1 MYLDRRLWP
10 FTAGFRAR
18 MAATVLL
25 GLVSTILG
33 VGRLALLGWLLGE
46 IFAGAGFAD
55 LVWPFAAV
63 AVVMLSRGLLE
74 YARTMHA
81 HRTSALVQLRLRE
94 QLYHQV
100 VALGP
105 GHFGLQR
112 TGDVMLS
119 IVDGVEQLETY
130 FGQYLPQLVVALL
143 TPLGIFAFV
152 AILHL
157 PVALVMLAFALLTL
171 VAPAVFHHW
180 DSRNS
185 LARRAAYGAFGAEF
199 LDAVQGLAMLKA
211 FGQSAARARL
221 LADKAQALFRATMWV
236 LATNTLSRGITDTGI
251 ALGAAAAI
259 ALGAYRVADGAM
271 ELSVLLIVLLMGI
284 EVYRPLR
291 ELRIL
296 LHQGMLGA
304 SAAEGILALLAATP
318 AIRDERPA
326 ETARLEPR
334 IEFRAVSF
342 TYPGARAPAHD
353 GLGIAIAP
361 GQRVGIVG
369 ASGAGKSTVVRLLE
383 RLYDPDRGA
392 VLIGGRDLRDIGLDR
407 VRGQIA
413 VVNQDTYLFHGSV
426 EDNLRL
432 GQPDA
437 SQDQLEAAARAANAH
452 AFIERLPSG
461 YRTVVGERGVRLSGG
476 QRQRIAIAR
485 ALLRDA
491 PILVLDEALSAV
503 DAENEAAIQQALD
516 RLMRGR
522 TTLIIAHR
530 LSSVIDADRIF
541 VLEAGRVVEAG
552 RHQELMA
559 RGGVYARLMAEQADE
574 EEAAHEPLLFT
585 DGGDAEAA
593 EAPIVHGAGSD
604 AEPLDDILRAGTLGW
619 GGAIR
624 QLAAAVAPW
633 RLRLGLTF
641 ILGVAR
647 VLAFVGVGILSA
659 LAILALKH
667 GQPFDLIVI
676 VLLVVAPVS
685 GVLHWFESWTA
696 HDMAFR
702 LLAEMRI
709 ALFEKLDRLAPA
721 YLLRRRSGDLVALA
735 TQDVEAVEYFFAHT
749 VAPAFVAVL
758 VPAAVMTTLLLFGSI
773 MALALAP
780 FLALIAFSPFLL
792 RGRIDRLGSRAR
804 EGLGELNAH
813 SVDTIQGLAEIVAFQ
828 EGERRGR
835 AFVERIRHYHRTRLA
850 FLSDLAA
857 QTSLLEVATGMGG
870 LAVVVAGAGRVADG
884 ALDAGVLPLL
894 VLLAMAAFLPISEIA
909 NVGRQLADTLGATRR
924 LHAVHSERVAV
935 VDGPGVD
942 GPDVDGPGVAGRGVD
957 ASPAVG
963 AISLEVDG
971 VSYAYRG
978 TPRPAIHDVSFT
990 LPAAATVALVGP
1002 SGAGKTTLAHLL
1014 MRFWDPDA
1022 GVVRMNGIDLKTYR
1036 LDQLRDRVALV
1047 AQDTYLFND
1056 TLGANVLIARP
1067 TATDDEVREAIRRAA
1082 LEETVAGFADGLETQ
1097 VGERGVRLSGGQRQ
1111 RVAIAR
1117 AFLKDAPVLILDEA
1131 TSHLDAVNE
1140 RLVRNALASLMSERT
1155 TLVIAHRLSTVRN
1168 ADLIL
1173 VLDQGRLIESGTH
1186 EELVA
1191 GQGLYAQLVARQLA
1205 GRLVSAAQ

>member
-1 MYLDRRLWP
+1 MYLDHRLWP
-10 FTAGFRAR
+10 FTAGFRLR
-18 MAATVLL
+18 MAVTVLL
-25 GLVSTILG
+25 GLMSTIFG

-46 IFAGAGFAD
+46 IFGGAAYAD
-55 LVWPFAAV
+55 LAWPFAAV
-63 AVVMLSRGLLE
+63 AVTMLLRGLLE
-74 YARTMHA
+74 YVRTMHA

-94 QLYHQV
+94 QLYHHV

-105 GHFGLQR
+105 GHFALQR

-152 AILHL
+152 AILDL
-157 PVALVMLAFALLTL
+157 PMAAIMLAFALLTL
-171 VAPAVFHHW
+171 VAPAAFHHW

-185 LARRAAYGAFGAEF
+185 IARRAAYGSFGAEF

-221 LADKAQALFRATMWV
+221 LATKARALFRATMWV

-259 ALGAYRVADGAM
+259 AVGAYRVADGAT
-271 ELSVLLIVLLMGI
+271 ELWVLLIVLLMGI

-291 ELRIL
+291 DLRIL

-304 SAAEGILALLAATP
+304 SAAEGILTLLAAKP
-318 AIRDERPA
+318 EIRDDRPA
-326 ETARLEPR
+326 GADTVRLEPS
-334 IEFRAVSF
+334 IEFRAVNF
-342 TYPGARAPAHD
+342 TYPGAPTPAHD
-353 GLGIAIAP
+353 GLSIAVAA
-361 GQRVGIVG
+361 GERVGIVG
-369 ASGAGKSTVVRLLE
+369 ASGTGKSTIVKLLE
-383 RLYDPDRGA
+383 RLYDPDEGA
-392 VLIGGRDLRDIGLDR
+392 VLIGGQNLRDIGLDHLR
-407 VRGQIA
+407 SQTA
-413 VVNQDTYLFHGSV
+413 VVNQDTYLFHGTV

-432 GQPDA
+432 GKPEA
-437 SQDQLEAAARAANAH
+437 SHDQLEAATRTANAH
-452 AFIERLPSG
+452 SFIEQLPRG

-503 DAENEAAIQQALD
+503 DAGNEAEIQDALD

-530 LSSVIDADRIF
+530 LSSVIEADRIF

-552 RHQELMA
+552 NHQKLMA
-559 RGGVYARLMAEQADE
+559 RRGVYAKLMAEQADE
-574 EEAAHEPLLFT
+574 EDAAHEPLLFT
-585 DGGDAEAA
+585 DGGDAETAD
-593 EAPIVHGAGSD
+593 EPIDAGASPD
-604 AEPLDDILRAGTLGW
+604 IDPADDILRAGTLGW

-624 QLAAAVAPW
+624 ELSAVVAPW

-641 ILGVAR
+641 LFGVAR
-647 VLAFVGVGILSA
+647 VIAFVGVGILSA

-667 GQPFDLIVI
+667 AQPFDLIVI
-676 VLLVVAPVS
+676 ALLVVAPVS
-685 GVLHWFESWTA
+685 GVLHWFESWIA

-709 ALFEKLDRLAPA
+709 ALFEKLDKLAPA

-735 TQDVEAVEYFFAHT
+735 TQDVETVEYFFAHT

-758 VPAAVMTTLLLFGSI
+758 VPAAVLGTLLVFGPP

-780 FLALIAFSPFLL
+780 FLALIALSPFLL
-792 RGRIDRLGSRAR
+792 RARIDRLGSRAR

-828 EGERRGR
+828 DGGRRGQG
-835 AFVERIRHYHRTRLA
+835 FVERIRHYHRVRLA
-850 FLSDLAA
+850 FLSDLAT

-870 LAVVVAGAGRVADG
+870 LAVVVAGAGLVADG
-884 ALDAGVLPLL
+884 TLDAGVLPLL

-924 LHAVHSERVAV
+924 LHAVHSESVTV

-942 GPDVDGPGVAGRGVD
+942 ATPVT
-957 ASPAVG
+957 SS
-963 AISLEVDG
+963 ISLEVVG
-971 VSYAYRG
+971 ASYTYRG
-978 TPRPAIHDVSFT
+978 TQRPAIRDVSLT
-990 LPAAATVALVGP
+990 VPAARTVALVGP
-1002 SGAGKTTLAHLL
+1002 SGAGKSTIAHLL
-1014 MRFWDPDA
+1014 MRFWDPDS
-1022 GVVRMNGIDLKTYR
+1022 GVVRMNGIDLKDYR

-1056 TLGANVLIARP
+1056 TLGSNILIARP
-1067 TATDDEVREAIRRAA
+1067 SATDKEVREAVRRAA

-1140 RLVRNALASLMSERT
+1140 RLVRSALTSLMRART

-1173 VLDQGRLIESGTH
+1173 VLDQGRLIETGTH

-1191 GQGLYAQLVARQLA
+1191 RQGLYARLVGRQLA